1 MHTHSNE
8 RAYLITDS
16 KKFYY
21 TTDTGRHWFSSEAPS
36 PANTFGAQVLRFQT
50 KSDYL
55 IWIGNVG
62 CQSGYENCHAQA
74 QYTWNNG
81 RDWRLVED
89 YVVNCDWAR
98 DEELRIDSSQIL
110 CESYENKLGS
120 QVFFGRE
127 NALQLVSGTD
137 YFATKTK
144 LFDHVVGFTKFSEF
158 LIVAEVSFFWLS
170 CACVVG

>member
-8 RAYLITDS
+8 RAYLITNS

-21 TTDTGRHWFSSEAPS
+21 TPDTGRHWFFSEAPS
-36 PANTFGAQVLRFQT
+36 PPNTFGAQVLRFQT
-50 KSDYL
+50 KTYYL
-55 IWIGNVG
+55 IWIGNVD

-81 RDWRLVED
+81 RSWQLVED

-98 DEELRIDSSQIL
+98 DEELRIDSSKIL
-110 CESYENKLGS
+110 CESYENKQGS

-127 NALQLVSGTD
+127 NALQLVSGTG

-144 LFDHVVGFTKFSEF
+144 LFDHVVGFTKLSEF
-158 LIVAEVSFFWLS
+158 LIVAEVSFFVVL
-170 CACVVG
+170 CVRC